1 MLVVLEAAGMLVNR
15 VPSEWHLTPGGAQA
29 YHTDYRPVRR
39 ASRRPSRLWAAIG
52 RGVSRSV
59 AAIRQA
65 HERREL
71 IRELSAKDDR
81 LLADIGITR
90 DQISEVA
97 DAAVNRG
104 PAHAS
109 RLASPTARVHHDAVA
124 VDTVANDN
132 ETKIAA

>member
-15 VPSEWHLTPGGAQA
+15 VPSEWNLAPGGAQN
-29 YHTDYRPVRR
+29 YYSDYRPVRR
-39 ASRRPSRLWAAIG
+39 PSRLVAAIG
-52 RGVSRSV
+52 RGVSRIA

-71 IRELSAKDDR
+71 IRVLSARDDR

-90 DQISEVA
+90 DQIREVA
-97 DAAVNRG
+97 DAAVKQG
-104 PAHAS
+104 PEHAS

-132 ETKIAA
+132 ETRIAA

>member
-1 MLVVLEAAGMLVNR
+1 MLVNR
-15 VPSEWHLTPGGAQA
+15 VPSEWHLAQSGPRSHYTE
-29 YHTDYRPVRR
+29 YHPV
-39 ASRRPSRLWAAIG
+39 RRPSRLGAAIG
-52 RGVSRSV
+52 RGVSRIV
-59 AAIRQA
+59 ASIRQA

-71 IRELSAKDDR
+71 IRVLSARDDR

-90 DQISEVA
+90 DQIREVA

-124 VDTVANDN
+124 VDAVANDN
-132 ETKIAA
+132 EARIAA